1 MDGRH
6 ALISFAHQQHTPEVL
21 ECCES
26 FCLDN
31 GAFTI
36 WKTTG
41 GQIDVKAYSE
51 WVERIGKHP
60 GFDFCLIPD
69 VIEGTEEENDALI
82 EKWECNL
89 TSVPVFHLNESP
101 DRFFRLADK
110 FKKVAFGSTS
120 EWGRNGTKEWWN
132 NMKNLM
138 NIITDAEG
146 NLPCKV
152 HGLRMLDPN
161 IFRFL
166 PLHSGDSTNA
176 AVNGGRQMKN
186 VSMPAI
192 KRWQGSERIAQRI
205 ESFQSASHWD
215 EEKLYEEGLLEK

>member
-1 MDGRH
+1 
-6 ALISFAHQQHTPEVL
+6 
-21 ECCES
+21 
-26 FCLDN
+26 
-31 GAFTI
+31 
-36 WKTTG
+36 
-41 GQIDVKAYSE
+41 
-51 WVERIGKHP
+51 
-60 GFDFCLIPD
+60 
-69 VIEGTEEENDALI
+69 
-82 EKWECNL
+82 
-89 TSVPVFHLNESP
+89 
-101 DRFFRLADK
+101 
-110 FKKVAFGSTS
+110 
-120 EWGRNGTKEWWN
+120 
-132 NMKNLM
+132 MKNLM